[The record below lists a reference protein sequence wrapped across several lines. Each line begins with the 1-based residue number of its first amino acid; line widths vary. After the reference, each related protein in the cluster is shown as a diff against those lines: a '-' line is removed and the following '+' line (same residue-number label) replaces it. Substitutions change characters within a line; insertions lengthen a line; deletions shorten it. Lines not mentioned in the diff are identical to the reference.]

1 MEQKTYYTSKTFWLN
16 ILAVVGIIAQ
26 GQFGYVVSPEM
37 QVTALAVI
45 NFLLRIATKQEIIW
59 SKPKKDTE

>member
-45 NFLLRIATKQEIIW
+45 NFL
-59 SKPKKDTE
+59 